1 MSITGLVNELAEI
14 KNELKRRRKET
25 KKLNDR
31 KKTLENEIKQ
41 FLESKDQL
49 GIKYQGSAFIT
60 ESKEMCIRRK
70 KIDKEEDGRR
80 ILEKYGIPNSDR
92 ILAEVI
98 DAMRKTEE
106 KTVLTMKKIKK

>member
-1 MSITGLVNELAEI
+1 MSITGLVNELTEI
-14 KNELKRRRKET
+14 KNELQRRRKET

-70 KIDKEEDGRR
+70 KSDKEEDGRR
-80 ILEKYGIPNSDR
+80 ILEKYGIPNSER
-92 ILAEVI
+92 ILAEVM

-106 KTVLTMKKIKK
+106 KTILTMKKIKK